1 MLDKV
6 FISGHPISPSIHV
19 KSHRNEKHTEHHR
32 HPHVARQQKEGEM
45 IVKKTTHSSSLE
57 QFKKIKMSTII
68 HSSIWASDFQ
78 FFDGKTNVTTQKW
91 LSSGDVLF
99 WLIFRMTIAVE
110 KMASAW
116 NVGREIFR
124 QTIAR
129 SRFRFKDWRRFDQPI
144 EQTNVVSRRA
154 RRNKMAPRFK
164 KKKKTERKKEKNWWE
179 IDLTLTM
186 TVDIEIFRW
195 ILVWI
200 KVTSS
205 NLWNKSKLLAGIKHQ
220 TLDDDMGFLLIRIVT
235 YNILLSSIS
244 SIHFKQLTRQQV
256 LTSAPPLIQRTP
268 GNSLITI
275 STLYTEIS

>member
-1 MLDKV
+1 ML
-6 FISGHPISPSIHV
+6 
-19 KSHRNEKHTEHHR
+19 R
-32 HPHVARQQKEGEM
+32 
-45 IVKKTTHSSSLE
+45 
-57 QFKKIKMSTII
+57 II

-99 WLIFRMTIAVE
+99 WLVFRMTIAVE

-129 SRFRFKDWRRFDQPI
+129 SRFRFKDWRRFDQPMTI
-144 EQTNVVSRRA
+144 RRTLCRVVHA
-154 RRNKMAPRFK
+154 RRKKMATRFK
-164 KKKKTERKKEKNWWE
+164 KKKKTERKKETNWWE

-186 TVDIEIFRW
+186 TVDREIFRW

-235 YNILLSSIS
+235 YNILLSSTS

-256 LTSAPPLIQRTP
+256 LTSSSQPHPTPFQRTP

-275 STLYTEIS
+275 STSYIQK

>member
-1 MLDKV
+1 MLD
-6 FISGHPISPSIHV
+6 ISGHPISPSIRV

-129 SRFRFKDWRRFDQPI
+129 SGFRFKDWRRFDQPMTI
-144 EQTNVVSRRA
+144 RRTLCRVVQEGTRWHQDL
-154 RRNKMAPRFK
+154 K
-164 KKKKTERKKEKNWWE
+164 KKKKQKERKKRIGE
-179 IDLTLTM
+179 
-186 TVDIEIFRW
+186 R
-195 ILVWI
+195 
-200 KVTSS
+200 
-205 NLWNKSKLLAGIKHQ
+205 
-220 TLDDDMGFLLIRIVT
+220 LIW
-235 YNILLSSIS
+235 
-244 SIHFKQLTRQQV
+244 H
-256 LTSAPPLIQRTP
+256 
-268 GNSLITI
+268 
-275 STLYTEIS
+275 